1 MNRRLIASLIVLAIG
16 LQGPIL
22 AYATTAISAVST
34 MTTPAD
40 CCPGHESG
48 LAGNGCSSCL
58 AGVVAGECC
67 GGSVVFAAILGSHI
81 SLLAPLLHL
90 LPSESGSVS
99 FATERPGPQLR
110 PPIV

>member
-1 MNRRLIASLIVLAIG
+1 MNRRLIAFLILLAIG

-58 AGVVAGECC
+58 PGVVAGDCC
-67 GGSVVFAAILGSHI
+67 GGSIVSTAILGSHI
-81 SLLAPLLHL
+81 SLLALPSHL

-99 FATERPGPQLR
+99 FAMERPG
-110 PPIV
+110 